1 MAWLKIFK
9 LGIVGSELELVMQA
23 MGISYDFRQVE
34 QLQRNVAGDFKRSIL
49 KQNVPII
56 TIQAA
61 KMPAVT
67 FKRMM
72 GFYQSKEPLNF
83 LAKDDFG
90 VTDQLEISQTASV
103 VYLTN
108 TGCTGI
114 TIQGVYLRADVYRT
128 GTNYFTS
135 GSFVES
141 TLKITLG
148 SALPGPNESVWIDYV
163 FTGHRVLVT
172 RFNPF
177 PHSGA
182 SQDYWQANIELTG
195 K

>member
-1 MAWLKIFK
+1 MQA
-9 LGIVGSELELVMQA
+9 LGISF
-23 MGISYDFRQVE
+23 DFRQVE
-34 QLQRNVAGDFKRSIL
+34 QLQRNVAGDFKRTIL

-56 TIQAA
+56 VIQAA
-61 KMPAVT
+61 RMPLVT

-72 GFYQSKEPLNF
+72 GFYQSKEAMNF
-83 LAKDDFG
+83 LTSDSMG
-90 VTDQLEISQTASV
+90 VTDQLEISQTSGV

-128 GTNYFTS
+128 GTNYYTG

-148 SALPGPNESVWIDYV
+148 TPLPGPNEPVWIDYD
-163 FTGHRVLVT
+163 FTGNRVLVT
-172 RFNPF
+172 RFNPS
-177 PHSGA
+177 PHVGA

-195 K
+195 R

>member
-1 MAWLKIFK
+1 MAWLQTFR
-9 LGIVGSELELVMQA
+9 LGIVGGELDLVMQA
-23 MGISYDFRQVE
+23 LGISFDFRQVE
-34 QLQRNVAGDFKRSIL
+34 QLQRNVAGDFKRTIL

-56 TIQAA
+56 VIQAA
-61 KMPAVT
+61 RMPLVT

-72 GFYQSKEPLNF
+72 GFYQSKEAMNF
-83 LAKDDFG
+83 LTSDSMG
-90 VTDQLEISQTASV
+90 VTDQLEISQTSGV

-128 GTNYFTS
+128 GTNYYTG

-148 SALPGPNESVWIDYV
+148 TPLPGPNEPVWIDYD
-163 FTGHRVLVT
+163 FTGNRVLVT
-172 RFNPF
+172 RFNPS
-177 PHSGA
+177 PHVGA

-195 K
+195 R